1 MFDENLLEYGQVQEL
16 INLWT
21 STGLPKLPGLA
32 CKCQST
38 ATNTVPKS
46 QPKAIPKTGRKALA
60 KRQESV
66 TVVPLAEFVPQVT
79 EYVRENTRLA
89 FKDDLAP
96 QHLYFFNEVASLT
109 DPTIRDRYMASLNW
123 PSTLLVHGYSYTLFS
138 RGFWTNNH
146 YWCKVVRSGEGGA
159 TGVWL
164 HDEARNEG
172 IARLVNKDTSSIGGC
187 QPGTSNLINTTPVVV
202 EEASSMEPL
211 PAPVSE
217 LIPRPSKRRSV
228 RASNSENDPDSEPE
242 DVKETQVFSDDDYVD
257 NFEDLDYGDMDDGD
271 HPQETLSVTAKP
283 ITLKLKV
290 KALKGPD
297 AKAQVPNVLKATRRS
312 KRLSEV

>member
-1 MFDENLLEYGQVQEL
+1 
-16 INLWT
+16 
-21 STGLPKLPGLA
+21 
-32 CKCQST
+32 
-38 ATNTVPKS
+38 
-46 QPKAIPKTGRKALA
+46 
-60 KRQESV
+60 
-66 TVVPLAEFVPQVT
+66 
-79 EYVRENTRLA
+79 
-89 FKDDLAP
+89 
-96 QHLYFFNEVASLT
+96 
-109 DPTIRDRYMASLNW
+109 
-123 PSTLLVHGYSYTLFS
+123 
-138 RGFWTNNH
+138 
-146 YWCKVVRSGEGGA
+146 
-159 TGVWL
+159 
-164 HDEARNEG
+164 
-172 IARLVNKDTSSIGGC
+172 
-187 QPGTSNLINTTPVVV
+187 
-202 EEASSMEPL
+202 MEPL

-257 NFEDLDYGDMDDGD
+257 NFEDLDYGDMDDDSGDDGD